1 METRQ
6 SEDKDV
12 LIRRAFFDAQSRR
25 WGLVEVAHI
34 NARHAPAR
42 RGPVEGE
49 IAMAVRA
56 LPVLDAALR
65 SIIVLAESADNLALI
80 REIAIS
86 VIAFV
91 EMPAP
96 CHPAPQEDDEE
107 EDGV

>member
-65 SIIVLAESADNLALI
+65 SIIVLAESADKWNYGKADVIRTMLI
-80 REIAIS
+80 RLPHTNAETY
-86 VIAFV
+86 
-91 EMPAP
+91 
-96 CHPAPQEDDEE
+96 
-107 EDGV
+107 